1 MNLSTWSIKNPIP
14 AVMVSAALS
23 DAAPAQLES
32 EVARKR
38 ENAIAPVPGLKH
50 LRASVQDGV
59 GSLTAEFRL
68 EKPMQEAV
76 DDVHSAVQGIRA
88 DLPVKLQEPMTSKL
102 NVSGTPILAYTLRSS
117 VMDDGELS
125 WFFDNTLSRRLL
137 GVKGVGSVTREGVE
151 SLSRLELSKTFKQ
164 WRARRPELFV
174 QRVDEQSGL
183 DTTGYGR

>member
-50 LRASVQDGV
+50 LR
-59 GSLTAEFRL
+59 
-68 EKPMQEAV
+68 
-76 DDVHSAVQGIRA
+76 IRA

-125 WFFDNTLSRRLL
+125 WFVDNTLSRRLL
-137 GVKGVGSVTREGVE
+137 GVKGMGSVTREGVE